1 MASYA
6 VYWSEGAGPRY
17 AGRLELT
24 DSAAELYGMAVGR
37 RCLESVPY
45 GEIAS
50 VRLDTA
56 TLRVGRRRDAE
67 LDIGSVDG
75 PGALRELADLLA
87 RAVARFPSLPPESA
101 IPSELTKEIPAET
114 HALKVVLEAAPVEQ
128 ELIDQHE
135 IALNA

>member
-6 VYWSEGAGPRY
+6 VYWSEGAGPRHV
-17 AGRLELT
+17 GRLELT

-45 GEIAS
+45 GDIDS
-50 VRLDTA
+50 VRHDTA
-56 TLRVGRRRDAE
+56 TLRVGRRRDTE

-87 RAVARFPSLPPESA
+87 RAAARFPSSPPASA
-101 IPSELTKEIPAET
+101 IPSQPTKEI
-114 HALKVVLEAAPVEQ
+114 
-128 ELIDQHE
+128 
-135 IALNA
+135 